1 MLFLLALLLLPLF
14 EGGNGSYGLLLGLVV
29 IPLLYAWEVAFGTLK
44 PNPRAILLWILFVL
58 ACLLTTTYLYPTLK
72 VSLWLLS
79 AASAYALAAHYVG
92 NRKLGG
98 ADIVGTLAIASL
110 LVALYGLFLYFVTP
124 YGLFYFL
131 WSLTHITPDR
141 HLFSTFGLHNSYAA
155 FLLLTWPLAFAMVR
169 RQRGLSFILVGAI
182 LLLVLLLTF
191 SRAAYIALAFQA
203 LLLLFWAL
211 AGRRSGPRQVQ
222 EEAPRDGAELRNKAL
237 YLTSGF
243 LVAILVLLAFTGF
256 YGSLAARLSS
266 IWNAAD
272 YSLQGRLTFWS
283 VAWSMFTRFPLFGVG
298 WGNFGSHY
306 TYLQPS
312 WHYFATD
319 AHGIIFKAMSEAG
332 VWGLA
337 FGTALVAQY
346 SVKLRTANALLRP
359 GNLWPQRLMLA
370 ALAGFLAHALVD
382 FDFTYL
388 ANVVFFAVIAAV
400 SLGAV
405 LSAEADKAVT
415 SHRVWRIAVPL
426 AMVVVAMMGV
436 LYVSERRGKEQGNLA
451 TSAMAGWNASTQID
465 LALASLR
472 ESPPDFASAA
482 RSAGHAWNLN
492 RYESQ
497 APYLMSQCPPAGDLE
512 KRIGWGVHALGLD
525 PFNRPHYHWGLA
537 RLARQAGN
545 EGWERSILIR
555 AMQGYGDI
563 TEPITPNFPRP
574 NWIENNITFAS
585 IYLRLAELLEDEHPI
600 EARAYK
606 KMGLRFQKGARN

>member
-1 MLFLLALLLLPLF
+1 LLFLLALLLLPLF

-29 IPLLYAWEVAFGTLK
+29 IPLIYAWEVAFGTLK
-44 PNPRAILLWILFVL
+44 PNPRAILLWALFVL
-58 ACLLTTTYLYPTLK
+58 VCLLATTYLYPTLK
-72 VSLWLLS
+72 ATLWLLS

-98 ADIVGTLAIASL
+98 VDIVGTLVAASL
-110 LVALYGLFLYFVTP
+110 LVALYGLFLYSP
-124 YGLFYFL
+124 NLQ
-131 WSLTHITPDR
+131 HITPDK
-141 HLFSTFGLHNSYAA
+141 HLYSTFGLHNSYAA

-191 SRAAYIALAFQA
+191 SRAAYMALAFQT
-203 LLLLFWAL
+203 LLLFFWVL
-211 AGRRSGPRQVQ
+211 MDYKRGSLNTQD
-222 EEAPRDGAELRNKAL
+222 EAPSTGTELRKKAL
-237 YLTSGF
+237 YLTSG
-243 LVAILVLLAFTGF
+243 VVAAILVLLAFTGF
-256 YGSLAARLSS
+256 YGSLTARLSS

-319 AHGIIFKAMSEAG
+319 AHGIVFKVMSEAG

-337 FGTALVAQY
+337 FGGALVARY
-346 SVKLRTANALLRP
+346 LSMLKTANALLRP
-359 GNLWPQRLMLA
+359 GNLWPQRLMLT

-388 ANVVFFAVIAAV
+388 ANVVFFAVLAAV

-405 LSAEADKAVT
+405 LSAEAVKKAVT

-426 AMVVVAMMGV
+426 AMAAVALMGV
-436 LYVSERRGKEQGNLA
+436 LYVSERRGKEQEDLA
-451 TSAMAGWNASTQID
+451 TSAMASWNASTQIG

-472 ESPPDFASAA
+472 ENPPDFASAA
-482 RSAGHAWNLN
+482 GFAKQAWNLN
-492 RYESQ
+492 TYESQ
-497 APYLMSQCPPAGDLE
+497 APYLMSQCPPAGGLE
-512 KRIGWGVHALGLD
+512 KRIEWGLRALELD
-525 PFNRPHYHWGLA
+525 PLNRPHYYWGLA
-537 RLARQAGN
+537 RLLRQAGN
-545 EGWERSILIR
+545 EEWERSILIQ
-555 AMQGYGDI
+555 AMLQRYGDI

-585 IYLRLAELLEDEHPI
+585 IYLRLAELQEDEHPVV
-600 EARAYK
+600 ARAYK
-606 KMGLRFQKGARN
+606 KMGLQFQKANAGN

>member
-1 MLFLLALLLLPLF
+1 MLFLLVLLLLPLF
-14 EGGNGSYGLLLGLVV
+14 EGGNCSYGLLLGLVI

-44 PNPRAILLWILFVL
+44 PNPRAILLWVLFVA

-72 VSLWLLS
+72 ASLWLIS
-79 AASAYALAAHYVG
+79 AASAFALAAHYVG
-92 NRKLGG
+92 NRKLSGS
-98 ADIVGTLAIASL
+98 DIVGTLAVAAL
-110 LVALYGLFLYFVTP
+110 LTALYGLFLYSP
-124 YGLFYFL
+124 NL
-131 WSLTHITPDR
+131 SHITADR
-141 HLFSTFGLHNSYAA
+141 PLVSTFGLHNSYAA

-169 RQRGLSFILVGAI
+169 RQRGISFILVGAV
-182 LLLVLLLTF
+182 LLLALLLTF

-211 AGRRSGPRQVQ
+211 AGRRRGALKVQ
-222 EEAPRDGAELRNKAL
+222 EEAPRDGAELRKKAL
-237 YLTSGF
+237 YLTAGV
-243 LVAILVLLAFTGF
+243 LAAMLVLLAFTGF

-266 IWNAAD
+266 IWNSAD

-319 AHGIIFKAMSEAG
+319 AHGIIFKVISEAG

-337 FGTALVAQY
+337 FGAALAAQY
-346 SVKLRTANALLRP
+346 SVKLRTASALLRP
-359 GNLWPQRLMLA
+359 GNIWPQRLMLA
-370 ALAGFLAHALVD
+370 ALAGFFAHALVD

-388 ANVVFFAVIAAV
+388 ANVVFFAVLVAV

-405 LSAEADKAVT
+405 LSAEAAKITVT

-426 AMVVVAMMGV
+426 AMVVVALMGIF
-436 LYVSERRGKEQGNLA
+436 YASERREKERGGLA
-451 TSAMAGWNASTQID
+451 ASAMASWNASTQID
-465 LALASLR
+465 LALASLS

-482 RSAGHAWNLN
+482 GFAEQAWNLN

-497 APYLMSQCPPAGDLE
+497 APFLMSQCPPAGDLE
-512 KRIGWGVHALGLD
+512 KRIGWGVRALELD
-525 PFNRPHYHWGLA
+525 PCNRPHYHWGLA
-537 RLARQAGN
+537 RLVRQAGN
-545 EGWERSILIR
+545 EEWERSILIR
-555 AMQGYGDI
+555 AMQRYGDI
-563 TEPITPNFPRP
+563 TKPITPSFPRP

-585 IYLRLAELLEDEHPI
+585 IYLRLAELLEDEHPE
-600 EARAYK
+600 EARAYR
-606 KMGLRFQKGARN
+606 KMGLQFRKAAGRN

>member
-1 MLFLLALLLLPLF
+1 MVFLLALLLLPLF

-29 IPLLYAWEVAFGTLK
+29 IPLIYAWEVAFGALR
-44 PNPRAILLWILFVL
+44 PNPRAVLLWILFVL

-98 ADIVGTLAIASL
+98 SDIVGTLAIASL
-110 LVALYGLFLYFVTP
+110 LVALYGLSLYAP
-124 YGLFYFL
+124 NLQ
-131 WSLTHITPDR
+131 HIIPDK
-141 HLFSTFGLHNSYAA
+141 HLYSTFGLHNSYAA

-191 SRAAYIALAFQA
+191 SRAAYMALAFQA

-211 AGRRSGPRQVQ
+211 VGRRSSPRQVQ
-222 EEAPRDGAELRNKAL
+222 EEAPSTGAELRNKAL
-237 YLTSGF
+237 YLTSGV

-256 YGSLAARLSS
+256 YGSLTARLSS

-283 VAWSMFTRFPLFGVG
+283 VAWAMFTRFPLFGVG

-319 AHGIIFKAMSEAG
+319 AHGIIFKVVSEAG

-337 FGTALVAQY
+337 FGAALVAQY
-346 SVKLRTANALLRP
+346 TAKLRAASTFLRP
-359 GNLWPQRLMLA
+359 GNLWSQRLMLT

-388 ANVVFFAVIAAV
+388 ANVMFFVVLAAV

-405 LSAEADKAVT
+405 LSAEAGEKAI
-415 SHRVWRIAVPL
+415 SLGRIWRIAVPL
-426 AMVVVAMMGV
+426 AMVAAALVGA
-436 LYVSERRGKEQGNLA
+436 LYVSERRGKEQDELA
-451 TSAMAGWNASTQID
+451 AS
-465 LALASLR
+465 ALASWNADTQINLALSSLS

-482 RSAGHAWNLN
+482 GFAKQAWNLN

-512 KRIGWGVHALGLD
+512 KRTEWGSRALELD
-525 PFNRPHYHWGLA
+525 PLNRPHYHWGLA
-537 RLARQAGN
+537 RLLRQTGN
-545 EGWERSILIR
+545 EKGERSILFR
-555 AMQGYGDI
+555 AMQRYGDI
-563 TEPITPNFPRP
+563 TEPVTPNFPRP

-585 IYLRLAELLEDEHPI
+585 IYLRVAELLEDEHPV
-600 EARAYK
+600 EARAYR
-606 KMGLRFQKGARN
+606 KMGLQFQKAAARN

>member
-29 IPLLYAWEVAFGTLK
+29 IPLIYAWEVAFGTLK

-58 ACLLTTTYLYPTLK
+58 VCLLATTYLYPTLK
-72 VSLWLLS
+72 ASLWLLS

-98 ADIVGTLAIASL
+98 SDIVGTLAIASL
-110 LVALYGLFLYFVTP
+110 LVAFYGLFLYSP
-124 YGLFYFL
+124 YLQ
-131 WSLTHITPDR
+131 HITPDK
-141 HLFSTFGLHNSYAA
+141 HLYSTFGLHNSYAA

-182 LLLVLLLTF
+182 LLLVLLMTF

-211 AGRRSGPRQVQ
+211 AGGRSSSGQMQ
-222 EEAPRDGAELRNKAL
+222 EEAQSTGAELRKKAL
-237 YLTSGF
+237 YLTSGV
-243 LVAILVLLAFTGF
+243 LAAILVLLAFTGF
-256 YGSLAARLSS
+256 YGSLTARLSS
-266 IWNAAD
+266 IWNSAD

-319 AHGIIFKAMSEAG
+319 AHGIIFKVMSEAG

-337 FGTALVAQY
+337 FGAALAAKY
-346 SVKLRTANALLRP
+346 TVKLRAASAFLRP
-359 GNLWPQRLMLA
+359 GNRWPQRLMLA
-370 ALAGFLAHALVD
+370 ALAGFFTHALVD

-388 ANVVFFAVIAAV
+388 ANIVFFAVLLAV

-405 LSAEADKAVT
+405 LSAEAGEKAI
-415 SHRVWRIAVPL
+415 SPGRIWRIAVPL
-426 AMVVVAMMGV
+426 AMVVVATTGV
-436 LYVSERRGKEQGNLA
+436 LYVSERRGKEQDNLA
-451 TSAMAGWNASTQID
+451 ASAMASWNASTQIN

-472 ESPPDFASAA
+472 ENPPDFASAA
-482 RSAGHAWNLN
+482 GFAKQAWNLN
-492 RYESQ
+492 TYESQ
-497 APYLMSQCPPAGDLE
+497 APYLMSQCFSAGDLE
-512 KRIGWGVHALGLD
+512 ERIEWGSRALELD
-525 PFNRPHYHWGLA
+525 PLNRPHYHWGLA
-537 RLARQAGN
+537 RLLRQAGN
-545 EGWERSILIR
+545 EKGERSILIR
-555 AMQGYGDI
+555 AMQLYGDI
-563 TEPITPNFPRP
+563 TEPITPDFPRP

-585 IYLRLAELLEDEHPI
+585 IYLRLAELLEDEHPV
-600 EARAYK
+600 EARAYR
-606 KMGLRFQKGARN
+606 KMGLQFQKAAAGN